1 MYSQSDFHLVRRPP
15 PHSVGPTSCLSRVF
29 HKTRHCLRV
38 KYNFLSIYQ
47 FVCNAATTST
57 TGDLVDQPDQT
68 INCCCC
74 WLGPTHLAGTCTTC
88 YTLCIIRICIVWIG
102 PPTIHCFDGM
112 GTSNASIPKVP
123 LSLAV
128 DGTKTYRS
136 CPIISLQVAT
146 TITKSPLKEK
156 QEHS

>member
-1 MYSQSDFHLVRRPP
+1 MHNVL
-15 PHSVGPTSCLSRVF
+15 HIM
-29 HKTRHCLRV
+29 HK
-38 KYNFLSIYQ
+38 
-47 FVCNAATTST
+47 
-57 TGDLVDQPDQT
+57 
-68 INCCCC
+68 
-74 WLGPTHLAGTCTTC
+74 
-88 YTLCIIRICIVWIG
+88 IRG
-102 PPTIHCFDGM
+102 LNDPPTIHCFDGM